1 MICRMF
7 FFCVFAVF
15 SVFSVLFLFLFF
27 LGIMEDALGDVVGS
41 EEELARVVRLIEAAP
56 TIKDAKL
63 MLDNFDIIRH
73 RHYLGVP
80 GWRGCKRKRTH
91 DDVRSIFVP
100 VLLRNGA
107 KVAMKSWKCQD
118 HDNCRKAGF
127 VIRDWYLYM
136 VYSEWLVW

>member
-1 MICRMF
+1 
-7 FFCVFAVF
+7 
-15 SVFSVLFLFLFF
+15 
-27 LGIMEDALGDVVGS
+27 MEDALGDVVGS

-127 VIRDWYLYM
+127 VIRDWYTWYIANGWSGKDDEPKPVDAVLQQYQFHM
-136 VYSEWLVW
+136 RELGFVF

>member
-1 MICRMF
+1 
-7 FFCVFAVF
+7 
-15 SVFSVLFLFLFF
+15 
-27 LGIMEDALGDVVGS
+27 
-41 EEELARVVRLIEAAP
+41 
-56 TIKDAKL
+56 

-127 VIRDWYLYM
+127 VIRDWYTWYIVNGWSGKDDEPKPVDAVLQQYQFHM
-136 VYSEWLVW
+136 RELGFVF

>member
-1 MICRMF
+1 MICQMF
-7 FFCVFAVF
+7 FLMCFCCFFCFFCFVLVFVF
-15 SVFSVLFLFLFF
+15 SRYN
-27 LGIMEDALGDVVGS
+27 EDALGDVVGS

-127 VIRDWYLYM
+127 VI
-136 VYSEWLVW
+136 S